1 MTLAFCRP
9 LLLSAVLCAGFCAIL
24 VISWTGASS
33 LLCTVFAF
41 ARLPF
46 RISDLRENPILPD
59 GSTWPR
65 SAYCANKLHP
75 SALMRDS
82 AARVSCVLARVRV
95 VHTPNN
101 AYTAIIINVARTK
114 PLQSVAYCP
123 LPQATQPGRWLSVR
137 AHSSV

>member
-1 MTLAFCRP
+1 MTLAFRRP

-82 AARVSCVLARVRV
+82 AARVSCLLARVRV

-114 PLQSVAYCP
+114 PLQSVAYRP

-137 AHSSV
+137 ARSSV